1 MLHRLIDTKLTARQ
15 RDVLLAGLNAMP
27 QDEIARQMNI
37 TRNAVY
43 TLGHDAR
50 KALRRAFEEAGYGI
64 EQYAIF

>member
-1 MLHRLIDTKLTARQ
+1 
-15 RDVLLAGLNAMP
+15 VLLAGLNEMP

-43 TLGHDAR
+43 KLGHDAR

-64 EQYAIF
+64 EQVRDILGP